1 MACPGLWL
9 RYVKPAAETLNMS
22 GEPLFPEQL
31 LETKFACLSIT
42 SKSGWRKALTVLLQD
57 LSVRFHLIFE
67 ISRNSAL
74 RVRSHVRTF
83 VQRPSVLHST
93 RWPHGET
100 LRQMEEAGCRMV
112 LACPDFLGSTADLF
126 RLGPSYCLP
135 RGSI

>member
-1 MACPGLWL
+1 
-9 RYVKPAAETLNMS
+9 LNMS

-93 RWPHGET
+93 RWHHGET

-112 LACPDFLGSTADLF
+112 LACLILS
-126 RLGPSYCLP
+126 
-135 RGSI
+135 

>member
-1 MACPGLWL
+1 
-9 RYVKPAAETLNMS
+9 LNMS

-74 RVRSHVRTF
+74 RVRSHVRTT
-83 VQRPSVLHST
+83 S
-93 RWPHGET
+93 
-100 LRQMEEAGCRMV
+100 
-112 LACPDFLGSTADLF
+112 LGSSLHKMAPRRNTASN
-126 RLGPSYCLP
+126 G
-135 RGSI
+135 RGWLQNGARMSHTLLIF